1 MAACPT
7 CAAEIPAGFK
17 FCPSCGGAVVV
28 APALPLCV
36 YCHSGIEGP
45 AERCVACESAYHADC
60 FEENG
65 GCAVLSC
72 ERWTGRVVYTLAGP
86 PRASVSPWPPSA
98 PPPPP
103 PPPPP
108 PTPSP
113 PAAPEPSPLA
123 DPRPPEP
130 EPEPDPAPSKAD
142 EELAAQNFCHQCG
155 APAAPGM
162 KFCQRCG
169 QEF

>member
-7 CAAEIPAGFK
+7 CATEVPAGFK
-17 FCPSCGGAVVV
+17 FCPSCGGVV
-28 APALPLCV
+28 AAEPALPLCV

-45 AERCVACESAYHADC
+45 VERCPSCEGTYHRDC
-60 FEENG
+60 LEENG

-72 ERWTGRVVYTLAGP
+72 ERWTGRVVYALAGP
-86 PRASVSPWPPSA
+86 PRASVSPWPPTA

-103 PPPPP
+103 PPPA
-108 PTPSP
+108 
-113 PAAPEPSPLA
+113 PAAA
-123 DPRPPEP
+123 APPEP

-142 EELAAQNFCHQCG
+142 EELATQNFCHQCG
-155 APAAPGM
+155 APAVPGM

-169 QEF
+169 QKF